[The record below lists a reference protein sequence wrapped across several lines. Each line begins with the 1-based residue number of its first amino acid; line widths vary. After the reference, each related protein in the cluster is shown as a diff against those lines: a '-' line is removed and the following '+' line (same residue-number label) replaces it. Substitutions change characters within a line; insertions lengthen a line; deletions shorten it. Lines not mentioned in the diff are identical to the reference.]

1 MVNEMPV
8 LLLWPSTI
16 LQNIRIFF
24 HLEKFKYTELRIKS
38 KPLAGIWKT
47 FGLKI
52 EGKAAKLK
60 MMNSFT
66 VLLFLFFI

>member
-1 MVNEMPV
+1 MPV
-8 LLLWPSTI
+8 LLLWPFTI

-24 HLEKFKYTELRIKS
+24 HLEKFQYTELSFKS
-38 KPLAGIWKT
+38 KPLSGIWKT

-52 EGKAAKLK
+52 ERKTAKLK
-60 MMNSFT
+60 MMNLFT